1 MNGANVSTSL
11 GLFSVATTVDGG
23 HSPEYYAER
32 LCEKLI
38 AISETAPV
46 EVRLQ
51 ALAFREAMGAVLLDG
66 IRRAILSD
74 HTTIISK
81 LRQAGF
87 DDAALLVLS
96 LRS

>member
-1 MNGANVSTSL
+1 MAMGLFTVST
-11 GLFSVATTVDGG
+11 TTDGG

-32 LCEKLI
+32 LTEKLI
-38 AISETAPV
+38 AIAETAPV

-51 ALAFREAMGAVLLDG
+51 ALAFREAMEAVLLDG

-74 HTTIISK
+74 HTTIIHR
-81 LRQAGF
+81 LRQAGY